1 MMPLPG
7 KKKKSLDNYARYS
20 GMAFEMLLIILI
32 GVFGGIKLD
41 EWLNMKAPVFTI
53 VLSVLAVILS
63 IYSVT
68 RGLLKNDRNKKKS
81 KKDEK

>member
-1 MMPLPG
+1 MPPAG
-7 KKKKSLDNYARYS
+7 KKKKLLDNYARYS

-41 EWLNMKAPVFTI
+41 QWLNIKAPVFTVI
-53 VLSVLAVILS
+53 LSILAVILS

-68 RGLLKNDRNKKKS
+68 RGLLKNNRKDQKS
-81 KKDEK
+81 QEDEK